1 MIYLWIYLG
10 IGVMFAIPNTFKF
23 VQATRPGGSMVP
35 STSPLSL
42 GQRVAVA
49 LITFIMTT
57 VIWPLGVVDKLV
69 EIRKRKVNKSC
80 NNSSSRHS

>member
-10 IGVMFAIPNTFKF
+10 IGVMFAVPNTFKF

-57 VIWPLGVVDKLV
+57 VIWPLGLIDKLV
-69 EIRKRKVNKSC
+69 EIRKRKVNHSC

>member
-1 MIYLWIYLG
+1 MIYLGIYLG
-10 IGVMFAIPNTFKF
+10 IGIMFAIPNTLKF

-57 VIWPLGVVDKLV
+57 VIWPLGLFDKLV
-69 EIRKRKVNKSC
+69 EIRKRKVQK
-80 NNSSSRHS
+80 

>member
-10 IGVMFAIPNTFKF
+10 IGLMFAIPNTLKF

-57 VIWPLGVVDKLV
+57 VIWPLGLFDKLV
-69 EIRKRKVNKSC
+69 EIRKRKVQK
-80 NNSSSRHS
+80 

>member
-1 MIYLWIYLG
+1 MIYLYVYFG
-10 IGVMFAIPNTFKF
+10 IGILFAIPNTLKF

-42 GQRVAVA
+42 GQRVVVA

-57 VIWPLGVVDKLV
+57 VIWPLGLFDKLV
-69 EIRKRKVNKSC
+69 EIKRKRKVTK
-80 NNSSSRHS
+80 

>member
-10 IGVMFAIPNTFKF
+10 IGIMFAIPNTLKF

-57 VIWPLGVVDKLV
+57 VIWPLGLFDKLV
-69 EIRKRKVNKSC
+69 EIRKRKVQK
-80 NNSSSRHS
+80 